1 MEQREINIFES
12 KKKQQRNMSGTLVTT
27 SLKKIID
34 IPCMECCKNDTIM
47 QKISSYL
54 QICHNATCTRPYI
67 VTGTVLLLNN
77 HNCKQNRFYQNHR
90 HMIDNMEGCM
100 LAFLAT
106 EAMINTGRYQQ
117 LAISVQRIYS
127 SECISN
133 K

>member
-1 MEQREINIFES
+1 MQTTGEKSNGTKRNKYIRIEEKTT
-12 KKKQQRNMSGTLVTT
+12 KKYVWNFGDYLPQ
-27 SLKKIID
+27 KIID

-106 EAMINTGRYQQ
+106 EAMINTGRYQ
-117 LAISVQRIYS
+117 
-127 SECISN
+127 
-133 K
+133 